1 MKTQQDPR
9 HQRRIAIM
17 QALYSIMYQP
27 TLPPELEQDVLTEV
41 EEIVRRKTE
50 INAAI
55 DSYATSFTTEKMS
68 RIDLA
73 ILQLGV
79 YELLFDKKEP
89 FRVVID
95 EAIELAK
102 EFGSSNSQKFVNG
115 ILGHL
120 IVKDPINHD

>member
-9 HQRRIAIM
+9 HQRRIIIM
-17 QALYSIMYQP
+17 QTLYGLQFQP
-27 TLPPELEQDVLTEV
+27 TVSPDIPPDIVALTDNV
-41 EEIVRRKTE
+41 VKNRDK

-55 DSYATSFTTEKMS
+55 DMYAKSFTSARMS
-68 RIDLA
+68 KIDLA

-89 FRVVID
+89 YRVVLD

-102 EFGSSNSQKFVNG
+102 EFGSNNSQKFING
-115 ILGHL
+115 ILGH
-120 IVKDPINHD
+120 IVEKDFRKT

>member
-9 HQRRIAIM
+9 HQRRIVVM
-17 QALYSIMYQP
+17 QALYGLEYQP
-27 TLPPELEQDVLTEV
+27 NLSPELPED
-41 EEIVRRKTE
+41 IVNTVGNIMSNRIA
-50 INAAI
+50 INVAI
-55 DSYATSFTTEKMS
+55 DSFAKSFTTEKMS
-68 RIDLA
+68 KIDLA

-89 FRVVID
+89 YRVVID

-102 EFGSSNSQKFVNG
+102 EFGSSNSQKFING

-120 IVKDPINHD
+120 VEKDLPKT

>member
-1 MKTQQDPR
+1 
-9 HQRRIAIM
+9 
-17 QALYSIMYQP
+17 MYQP

>member
-9 HQRRIAIM
+9 HQRRIIIM
-17 QALYSIMYQP
+17 QTLYGLQFQP
-27 TLPPELEQDVLTEV
+27 TVSPDIPPDIAALTDNV
-41 EEIVRRKTE
+41 VKNRDK

-55 DSYATSFTTEKMS
+55 DMYAKSFTSARMS
-68 RIDLA
+68 KIDLA

-89 FRVVID
+89 YRVVLD

-102 EFGSSNSQKFVNG
+102 EFGSNNSQKFING
-115 ILGHL
+115 ILGH
-120 IVKDPINHD
+120 IVEKDFRKT